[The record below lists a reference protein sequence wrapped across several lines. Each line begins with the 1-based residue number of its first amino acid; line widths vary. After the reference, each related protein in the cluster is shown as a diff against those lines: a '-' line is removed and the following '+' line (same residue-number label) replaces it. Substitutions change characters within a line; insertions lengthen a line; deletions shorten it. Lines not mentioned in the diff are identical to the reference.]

1 MRKRKTYTRSSA
13 QSSFFGGYNLAIK
26 NIRKNIEQLRNLN
39 SYCPITEET
48 YKLVLAVIEEIR
60 INPKNNPNQ

>member
-13 QSSFFGGYNLAIK
+13 QTCFFGGYNLAIK

-48 YKLVLAVIEEIR
+48 YKLVLSAIEEIK
-60 INPKNNPNQ
+60 IIPKNKPNQ